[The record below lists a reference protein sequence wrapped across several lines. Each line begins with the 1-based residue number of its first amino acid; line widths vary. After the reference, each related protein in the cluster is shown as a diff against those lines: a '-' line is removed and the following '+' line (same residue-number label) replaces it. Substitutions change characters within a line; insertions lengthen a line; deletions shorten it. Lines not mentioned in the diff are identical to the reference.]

1 MLFLSCS
8 RQVKKET
15 YYESADYGAEETTEE
30 EDGYYKDIP
39 IISVYN
45 LKGNIDGKYGFV
57 MRLSIDST
65 SVEGSYKYNNQK
77 DYISLNGTLKDNKIE
92 LFEAYYKGK
101 EGGQEACSKF
111 SGTFDISK
119 ERISGI
125 WTSSDGKK
133 SFPFEMSNYYG
144 VVNPVHKFKSNLS
157 TEVDE
162 SGYKSY
168 KITEIEVF
176 KEADKSTYYLSD
188 FESQPLESTYH
199 LVLEDYNF
207 DGYRDIALM
216 EFIPSYPPNKY
227 LFWLYNPD
235 NKAFEQTNILE
246 EVYSIPYMNL
256 EDSTAYVDGQWRG
269 NITQS
274 IHKFQNGRYYV
285 IEMSSESMDGDY
297 TRSVSRY
304 RIENGKSV
312 QIEE

>member
-1 MLFLSCS
+1 M
-8 RQVKKET
+8 KKEID
-15 YYESADYGAEETTEE
+15 YESVDYDIEEIIEE

-65 SVEGSYKYNNQK
+65 SVDGLYKYNNQK
-77 DYISLNGTLKDNKIE
+77 DYISLKGTLKGNKIE
-92 LFEAYYKGK
+92 LFEAYYEGK

-111 SGTFDISK
+111 SGTFDFGK
-119 ERISGI
+119 EQISGT

-133 SFPFEMSNYYG
+133 SFSFEISNYYG
-144 VVNPVHKFKSNLS
+144 VVNPIHKFKSNLS
-157 TEVDE
+157 TEVYE

-168 KITEIEVF
+168 KITELEVLR
-176 KEADKSTYYLSD
+176 KVDKSTYYLSN

-235 NKAFEQTNILE
+235 SKVFEQTNILDG
-246 EVYSIPYMNL
+246 VYSIPDINL

-269 NITQS
+269 NLTQS
-274 IHKFQNGRYYV
+274 IHKFQDGRYYV
-285 IEMSSESMDGDY
+285 IEMSSEPMDGDN
-297 TRSVSRY
+297 TQSSVLKFK
-304 RIENGKSV
+304 IENGESV